1 MIKTDSLKKK
11 LLLKGL
17 PEGYADRLLT
27 ELSEHEDDIVR
38 EKMERGHS
46 PEEAKKEAAEILGG
60 GKTIIN
66 AACRGMREDTFIGRH
81 TPVAFI
87 LLPVILLAATLISV
101 LGIGKICGG
110 LLDVEA
116 PPYKALFVSGLFFLR
131 YGATVMI
138 AAAFCFLSKRYYIP
152 VAWSAVPC
160 FLMAL
165 PGVFFFDIYP
175 PAAGAGSGLVTVGL
189 PFSARGGAL
198 SYFAAFTGIRF
209 CLPILVFAAFV
220 FLRRRSAVY
229 AK

>member
-17 PEGYADRLLT
+17 PEDYANRLLT

-38 EKMERGHS
+38 EKMERGYS
-46 PEEAKKEAAEILGG
+46 PEEAKKEAGEILGS
-60 GKTIIN
+60 GKTIIK
-66 AACRGMREDTFIGRH
+66 AACRGMREDTLIGRH

-87 LLPVILLAATLISV
+87 LLPVILLVATLISV

-116 PPYKALFVSGLFFLR
+116 PPYKTLFVSGLFFLR

-138 AAAFCFLSKRYYIP
+138 AAAFCFLSRRYCIP

-165 PGVFFFDIYP
+165 PGIFFFDIYP
-175 PAAGAGSGLVTVGL
+175 PAAGAGSGMVAVGF
-189 PFSARGGAL
+189 PFSAGESFVSYL
-198 SYFAAFTGIRF
+198 SVIASVRF
-209 CLPILVFAAFV
+209 CLPLLVFATFV
-220 FLRRRSAVY
+220 FFHRRNTVY